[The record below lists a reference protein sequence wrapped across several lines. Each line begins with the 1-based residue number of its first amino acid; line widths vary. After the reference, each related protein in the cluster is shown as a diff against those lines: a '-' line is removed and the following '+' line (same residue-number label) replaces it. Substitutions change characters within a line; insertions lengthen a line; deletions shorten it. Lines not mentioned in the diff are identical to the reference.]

1 MSFKSYL
8 KRNVVK
14 AIRLISPQEKVT
26 ANIMELSSNEMLK
39 GRTALITGGTS
50 GIGYEMAKAFV
61 KAGASVVITGRSKE
75 KTSLAAE
82 RLEKELSVSNRV

>member
-1 MSFKSYL
+1 M
-8 KRNVVK
+8 
-14 AIRLISPQEKVT
+14 
-26 ANIMELSSNEMLK
+26 
-39 GRTALITGGTS
+39 ITGGTS

-82 RLEKELSVSNRV
+82 RLEKEEPRKLNKIYLKTQK